1 MSNEFMDFSFIKD
14 EEGIEEATQKEE
26 TITISKS
33 AFIEK
38 TSKVS
43 KQILE
48 DMERVAKE
56 HGKDIEPMALM
67 NEMLTHA
74 MLLAKITGE
83 LFNGGNE

>member
-14 EEGIEEATQKEE
+14 EDGVTNVEQKEN

-33 AFIEK
+33 EFIEK

-48 DMERVAKE
+48 DMERLAKE
-56 HGKDIEPMALM
+56 HDKNIEPLALV
-67 NEMLTHA
+67 NDMLTHA
-74 MLLAKITGE
+74 ILLAKITGE